1 MKAKTVANF
10 IICHIIVLVIVVLS
24 ISTLSH
30 AAGIKA
36 RIFLKDLN
44 KAQQQINNEYNAL
57 MEFLD
62 VLTEKEVKAFNDCG
76 VNNLKAPEIYNKSV
90 ITAFNRVV
98 ELYTFQETR
107 LKRVSRNGIMLSFIK
122 DHLYPGKPFMYSYII
137 GILGY
142 GIDPGDT
149 ELVINKCSNYY
160 IDYLDKVQQ
169 LYDKTTRIGL
179 KANLLGKCIS
189 NQRGRFYL
197 PYMTRKVTAG
207 MVHRW
212 KDSAKEFPE
221 LHSNK
226 AALTAL
232 KLWIEFVL
240 NNELYDVKGSAEEQ
254 YMIELDKIE
263 KRLAEIAGAPQKED
277 VKTAPR
283 TTEAPQA
290 EPLKMKKKSK
300 FKLDLPE

>member
-10 IICHIIVLVIVVLS
+10 IICPIVVLVIVVLS

-30 AAGIKA
+30 AASIKT

-44 KAQQQINNEYNAL
+44 KAQQQIDNEYNAL

-62 VLTEKEVKAFNDCG
+62 VLTEKEVKAFNDYG
-76 VNNLKAPEIYNKSV
+76 VSSPISPEIYNKPV
-90 ITAFNRVV
+90 ITTFNRVAK
-98 ELYTFQETR
+98 LCQFQETR
-107 LKRVSRNGIMLSFIK
+107 LKRVSRNGIMLSFIQHY
-122 DHLYPGKPFMYSYII
+122 DHVGKPFNYFYII

-283 TTEAPQA
+283 TTEALQT
-290 EPLKMKKKSK
+290 EPLETEKKNK